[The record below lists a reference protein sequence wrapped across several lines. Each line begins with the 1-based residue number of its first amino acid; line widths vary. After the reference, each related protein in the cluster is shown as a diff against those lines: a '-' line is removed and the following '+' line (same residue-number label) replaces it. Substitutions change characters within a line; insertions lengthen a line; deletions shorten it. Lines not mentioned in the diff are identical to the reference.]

1 MSADKEEGASADQSV
16 FFYFFSALSTFTY
29 RPILLQISESEQTA
43 AFEKTC
49 STDGDCGCANSG
61 LGGINVSLALM
72 RSAGFHLGF
81 IRPKYT
87 AKTESMSTTNIVE
100 MMIAL

>member
-1 MSADKEEGASADQSV
+1 M
-16 FFYFFSALSTFTY
+16 
-29 RPILLQISESEQTA
+29 
-43 AFEKTC
+43 
-49 STDGDCGCANSG
+49 
-61 LGGINVSLALM
+61 SLALM